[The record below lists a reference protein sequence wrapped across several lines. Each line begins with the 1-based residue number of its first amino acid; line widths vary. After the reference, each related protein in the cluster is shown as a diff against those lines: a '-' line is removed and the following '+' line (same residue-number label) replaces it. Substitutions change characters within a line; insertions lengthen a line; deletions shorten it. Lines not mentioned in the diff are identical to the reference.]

1 MNCIS
6 PKKQEEII
14 NELLIWIKSFSWE
27 ENDSQTDAEMEL
39 TINGHA
45 GSHIE
50 EKIDITEINTEIIKQ
65 VVLYKVEQFIDVHVI
80 EELDWQIIDS
90 IDESGSLQKTIH
102 IYAGI
107 HLAESGFPFDGIDES
122 EDGIDESY
130 EFLNE
135 KS

>member
-45 GSHIE
+45 G
-50 EKIDITEINTEIIKQ
+50 
-65 VVLYKVEQFIDVHVI
+65 
-80 EELDWQIIDS
+80 
-90 IDESGSLQKTIH
+90 
-102 IYAGI
+102 
-107 HLAESGFPFDGIDES
+107 
-122 EDGIDESY
+122 
-130 EFLNE
+130 
-135 KS
+135 